1 MFPLYVNK
9 ARLFE
14 FHMENLQRDSH
25 HWLLPPMSSVDPGD
39 TGHRS
44 RLLVALDDRT
54 ALLAILFVA
63 TAVAAG
69 TLWIVS
75 QTIDLYFPADAG
87 EYVADARALLGGG
100 VREIRHAPLFPLLVA
115 LSLGPL
121 GPVLS
126 TQLSMAIAIFL
137 LPVGLFLML
146 RQWLPV
152 VPSLTAASVAAL
164 TPMTADL
171 VGWGGGATFIGLDM
185 MVLAIATMEA
195 WLRETGKQG
204 PYVGVFAGLTVMAH
218 PFMAAGMFLVL
229 AVRWLEH
236 ALSRRHFSTDWSA
249 LGLRGF
255 TSFFVVVT
263 LLFGTAAGYYLSLRG
278 TVASVS
284 LDILRA
290 WDVLVWGTRGNL
302 AILFFI
308 LLALALPLQVVRS
321 VMFLVTVPLG
331 AIAFLI
337 PLLLSWDIT
346 YNLRVVYFLPIL
358 VAVGVGLLSQLT
370 LETFQDRGVSR
381 TLLSIGAAV
390 LLVAA
395 PIAATYGFGYI
406 EWTQVDSS
414 YYQRIH
420 SDDLPAFEYL
430 RTGQGTVATSWSEGL
445 YDEGKVNGW
454 FVEGLSNRPA
464 IGPGAPWTWTI
475 ANVGESELDL
485 QRFFSGTAGIENGAI
500 QASVSPTGHLADPAI
515 QVDVAGFY
523 YPLAYLNSLSNG
535 YPTTVTPGVVPTVG
549 SDTIEFRQPSTNSSG
564 VVTERIQLNETR
576 VIVRFSLTGG
586 SPSLG
591 DWEVW
596 IWPAYFVDWAIID
609 VGLTS
614 VTTHV
619 VYRTGSISANYSVL
633 DSGSTLRYYESHPIW
648 GIPAIAVRR
657 SQATS
662 VSFEITV
669 AGTDPVRTSRQFDEK
684 NITKQLSITTVLLWM
699 DTGWMFRFDN
709 QACYRRSFV
718 TPNLVVY
725 EVEPACRI

>member
-1 MFPLYVNK
+1 
-9 ARLFE
+9 
-14 FHMENLQRDSH
+14 
-25 HWLLPPMSSVDPGD
+25 
-39 TGHRS
+39 
-44 RLLVALDDRT
+44 
-54 ALLAILFVA
+54 
-63 TAVAAG
+63 
-69 TLWIVS
+69 
-75 QTIDLYFPADAG
+75 
-87 EYVADARALLGGG
+87 
-100 VREIRHAPLFPLLVA
+100 
-115 LSLGPL
+115 
-121 GPVLS
+121 
-126 TQLSMAIAIFL
+126 
-137 LPVGLFLML
+137 
-146 RQWLPV
+146 
-152 VPSLTAASVAAL
+152 
-164 TPMTADL
+164 
-171 VGWGGGATFIGLDM
+171 
-185 MVLAIATMEA
+185 
-195 WLRETGKQG
+195 
-204 PYVGVFAGLTVMAH
+204 
-218 PFMAAGMFLVL
+218 
-229 AVRWLEH
+229 
-236 ALSRRHFSTDWSA
+236 
-249 LGLRGF
+249 
-255 TSFFVVVT
+255 
-263 LLFGTAAGYYLSLRG
+263 
-278 TVASVS
+278 
-284 LDILRA
+284 
-290 WDVLVWGTRGNL
+290 
-302 AILFFI
+302 
-308 LLALALPLQVVRS
+308 
-321 VMFLVTVPLG
+321 
-331 AIAFLI
+331 
-337 PLLLSWDIT
+337 
-346 YNLRVVYFLPIL
+346 
-358 VAVGVGLLSQLT
+358 
-370 LETFQDRGVSR
+370 
-381 TLLSIGAAV
+381 
-390 LLVAA
+390 
-395 PIAATYGFGYI
+395 
-406 EWTQVDSS
+406 
-414 YYQRIH
+414 
-420 SDDLPAFEYL
+420 
-430 RTGQGTVATSWSEGL
+430 
-445 YDEGKVNGW
+445 
-454 FVEGLSNRPA
+454 VEGLSNRPA
-464 IGPGAPWTWTI
+464 IGPGAPWTWTL

-619 VYRTGSISANYSVL
+619 DYRTGSISANYSVL

>member
-1 MFPLYVNK
+1 
-9 ARLFE
+9 
-14 FHMENLQRDSH
+14 MENLHRDDH
-25 HWLLPPMSSVDPGD
+25 HWLLPRMSPVV
-39 TGHRS
+39 TGESEPRGGP
-44 RLLVALDDRT
+44 LMALNDRM
-54 ALLAILFVA
+54 ALLAILLVA
-63 TAVAAG
+63 ISVAAG
-69 TLWIVS
+69 TLWVLS

-87 EYVADARALLGGG
+87 EYVADARALLGVG

-121 GPVLS
+121 GPVSS

-137 LPVGLFLML
+137 LPVSLFLMV
-146 RQWLPV
+146 RQWLPI
-152 VPSLTAASVAAL
+152 VPSLIAGSVAAL

-171 VGWGGGATFIGLDM
+171 VGWAGGATFIGLDM
-185 MVLAIATMEA
+185 MVLTIATMEA
-195 WLRETGKQG
+195 WLREKGKQG
-204 PYVGVFAGLTVMAH
+204 PYVGLFAGLTVMAH

-229 AVRWLEH
+229 IVRWTEH
-236 ALSRRHFSTDWSA
+236 AVSRRRFSADWSA
-249 LGLRGF
+249 LGLRGLI
-255 TSFFVVVT
+255 SFFVVVT
-263 LLFGTAAGYYLSLRG
+263 LMFGTAAGYYLSLRG
-278 TVASVS
+278 TAASVS
-284 LDILRA
+284 LDMLRA

-302 AILFFI
+302 PILFFI
-308 LLALALPLQVVRS
+308 LLALALPLQIFRS
-321 VMFLVTVPLG
+321 VMLLVTVPLA

-370 LETFQDRGVSR
+370 LETIEDRGVSR
-381 TLLSIGAAV
+381 TILSIGAAA

-395 PIAATYGFGYI
+395 PIAATYGFGYT

-420 SDDLPAFEYL
+420 SEDLPAFQYL
-430 RTGQGTVATSWSEGL
+430 NAGQGTVATSWSRGL

-464 IGPGAPWTWTI
+464 LGPGAPWTWTL

-485 QRFFSGTAGIENGAI
+485 QRFFSGAAGIENGAV

-523 YPLAYLNSLSNG
+523 YPLAYLNSLSNV
-535 YPTTVTPGVVPTVG
+535 YPAPVAPGVLPTVG

-564 VVTERIQLNETR
+564 VVIERIQLNETH
-576 VIVRFSLTGG
+576 VILSFSLAGI
-586 SPSLG
+586 SPGLG

-596 IWPAYFVDWAIID
+596 IWPAYFVDWAITD
-609 VGLTS
+609 VGLTN
-614 VTTHV
+614 VTTRV
-619 VYRTGSISANYSVL
+619 VYRTGSVFANYSVL
-633 DSGSTLRYYESHPIW
+633 DSGSTLRYYESHPVW

-657 SQATS
+657 SQAAS

-669 AGTDPVRTSRQFDEK
+669 AGTDPVRTIHQFDEK
-684 NITKQLSITTVLLWM
+684 NIAGQLFITAVLVWK
-699 DTGWMFRFDN
+699 DTGWMFRFDD
-709 QACYRRSFV
+709 QACYRRSFE

-725 EVEPACRI
+725 EVEFACRS

>member
-1 MFPLYVNK
+1 
-9 ARLFE
+9 
-14 FHMENLQRDSH
+14 MENLQRDSY
-25 HWLLPPMSSVDPGD
+25 HWLLPPMSTVD
-39 TGHRS
+39 TGESGHRI

-54 ALLAILFVA
+54 SLLAILLVA

-69 TLWIVS
+69 TLWILS

-115 LSLGPL
+115 LFLGSLGPIS
-121 GPVLS
+121 S

-137 LPVGLFLML
+137 LPVSLFLML

-195 WLRETGKQG
+195 WLREKGKQG

-218 PFMAAGMFLVL
+218 PFIAAGMFLVL
-229 AVRWLEH
+229 AVRWTEH
-236 ALSRRHFSTDWSA
+236 ALSRRRFSTDWSA

-255 TSFFVVVT
+255 MSFFVVVT
-263 LLFGTAAGYYLSLRG
+263 VLFGTAAGYYLSLRG

-290 WDVLVWGTRGNL
+290 WDVLFWGTRGNL

-321 VMFLVTVPLG
+321 VMFLVTLPLG

-358 VAVGVGLLSQLT
+358 VAVGVSLLSQLT
-370 LETFQDRGVSR
+370 LETIQDRGVSR
-381 TLLSIGAAV
+381 TLLSIGAAA
-390 LLVAA
+390 LLVSA
-395 PIAATYGFGYI
+395 PIAATYGFGYL

-430 RTGQGTVATSWSEGL
+430 RTEQGTVATSWSQGL

-464 IGPGAPWTWTI
+464 IGPGAPWTWTL

-485 QRFFSGTAGIENGAI
+485 QRFFSGTAGIENGAL

-564 VVTERIQLNETR
+564 VVTERIQLNETH
-576 VIVRFSLTGG
+576 VIVSFSLAGG

-596 IWPAYFVDWAIID
+596 IWPAYFVNWAIID

-614 VTTHV
+614 VTTRV
-619 VYRTGSISANYSVL
+619 DYRTGSVSANYSIL
-633 DSGSTLRYYESHPIW
+633 DPGSTLRFYESHPIW

-669 AGTDPVRTSRQFDEK
+669 AGTDPVRTLRQFDEK
-684 NITKQLSITTVLLWM
+684 NITKQLSITTVLLWT

-709 QACYRRSFV
+709 QACYRRSYV

-725 EVEPACRI
+725 EVEPVCRI